1 MNEAK
6 NKKRFWLWA
15 VPAVV
20 VITIVALLATN
31 MAQASLDDSS
41 AAKSDEYT
49 ADMNLSSL
57 SVALAENGS
66 TIAGAANDT
75 SAENGVATV
84 EYTSLL
90 AGINDG
96 KSINAFGKKYE
107 YNLAALNNGDQDEYV
122 RVVVNRYWKND
133 GGKKVTVLDPDLIE
147 LYFDQVNWIVAGP
160 DQTGVPEQY
169 ILYSKNPV
177 GADDILSFLTHVR
190 INPAILD
197 EAKIVAVD
205 GTDGNYVT
213 KEYDY
218 ADYKMAIDVEV
229 SAVQTHNG
237 ADAIKS
243 AWGVDVYN
251 VQGTYQSMA
260 MVD

>member
-6 NKKRFWLWA
+6 SKKHIWLWA
-15 VPAVV
+15 IPAVV
-20 VITIVALLATN
+20 VIAIVALLATN

-41 AAKSDEYT
+41 AARSDDYT
-49 ADMNLSSL
+49 ADMSLSSL
-57 SVALAENGS
+57 SVALKEN
-66 TIAGAANDT
+66 N
-75 SAENGVATV
+75 ATV
-84 EYTSLL
+84 AATKEENAKEGTVTADYTNLL
-90 AGINDG
+90 AGING
-96 KSINAFGKKYE
+96 GNPINAFGKKYD
-107 YNLAALNNGDQDEYV
+107 YSLAAQNDGSQDEYV
-122 RVVVNRYWKND
+122 RVVVNRFWKKAD
-133 GGKKVTVLDPDLIE
+133 DSKATTLSPEFIGLQ
-147 LYFDQVNWIVAGP
+147 FDEANWIVAGP
-160 DQTGVPEQY
+160 EQTGVSEQY
-169 ILYSKNPV
+169 ILYSKNPIEA
-177 GADDILSFLTHVR
+177 GSSLPFLTHVS
-190 INPAILD
+190 IDPAILD
-197 EAKIVAVD
+197 AGDIVPVKD
-205 GTDGNYVT
+205 VSGDYVT